1 MEELL
6 QYVWKHKIFPLS
18 PLETTEGQAVEVL
31 HPGLHN
37 HDAGPDF
44 FNAKVKIDGQ
54 LWVGNVEIHLR
65 SSDWFRHHHDSDPAY
80 QNVIL
85 HVVAKADLDVD
96 IYTTKD
102 LPANKDSQSTD
113 ELTASNAQVRRVPQL
128 VLPIPKEVQE
138 RYDEL
143 VRSDRIPRCRLVV
156 ERQPAL
162 TIHSWLTALHV
173 ERLEQKTVQMMARHE
188 LCERSWEHTFFVT
201 LARNFGFGINGDA
214 FEAWA
219 RSIPL
224 QAVAKHRDSLFQVEA
239 IFFGQAG
246 LLEQAGVLK
255 KDDKK
260 EIADDYLERLKK
272 EYAYLRQK
280 FSLMPIDG
288 RMFRFARLRP
298 SNSPYIRMAQLAM
311 LYYQQK
317 LSFARVL
324 NNESIEDFR
333 ALLTADS
340 GCSVSPFWTTHYS
353 FSSQVTET
361 SDKRLSDASKDLL
374 LINTFSPILFAYG
387 RYKNEETYCER
398 AVSILEAL
406 KPERNWITR
415 AWAEAGVTC
424 ESAADSQA
432 LIQLT
437 RQYCEPRNC
446 LRCRFGHE
454 FIRQNPKFLQE
465 NKDEK
470 TSF

>member
-6 QYVWKHKIFPLS
+6 QYVWKHKIFPLG
-18 PLETTEGQAVEVL
+18 PLRTTGGQAVEVV

-65 SSDWFRHHHDSDPAY
+65 SSDWFHHHHQSDPAY
-80 QNVIL
+80 HNVIL
-85 HVVAKADLDVD
+85 HVVS
-96 IYTTKD
+96 
-102 LPANKDSQSTD
+102 LPDMEIPAPQAPTP
-113 ELTASNAQVRRVPQL
+113 TQPQPQPQASVPTSHVSPQAPVRMIPQL
-128 VLPIPKEVQE
+128 VLPIPKVVQE

-143 VRSDRIPRCRLVV
+143 VRNDRIPRCRAVVASQSALVIHNWMA
-156 ERQPAL
+156 AL
-162 TIHSWLTALHV
+162 QA
-173 ERLEQKTVQMMARHE
+173 ERLEQKTDQLMARHE
-188 LCERSWEHTFFVT
+188 RCERSWEHTFFVT

-224 QAVAKHRDSLFQVEA
+224 QAVAKHRDSLFQIEA
-239 IFFGQAG
+239 FFFGQAG
-246 LLEQAGVLK
+246 LL
-255 KDDKK
+255 DDVRCKM
-260 EIADDYLERLKK
+260 DDGGWEMGEGDWDVEGLRK

-280 FSLMPIDG
+280 FSLVPIDSG
-288 RMFRFARLRP
+288 LFRFARLRP
-298 SNSPYIRMAQLAM
+298 SNSPYVRIVQLAG
-311 LYYQQK
+311 LYYEQK
-317 LSFARVL
+317 LSFARVVGC
-324 NNESIEDFR
+324 ESIEDFR
-333 ALLTADS
+333 GLLPS
-340 GCSVSPFWTTHYS
+340 GLSVGT
-353 FSSQVTET
+353 
-361 SDKRLSDASKDLL
+361 KDLL

-387 RYKNEETYCER
+387 RYKNEESFCER
-398 AVSILEAL
+398 AMVLLEAL

-415 AWAEAGVTC
+415 AWAEAGVVC

-454 FIRQNPKFLQE
+454 FIRQNPNFLQE
-465 NKDEK
+465 NKEEDC
-470 TSF
+470 FNA